1 MVLLQ
6 QQMKRSSGTASQAK
20 LLPNGRVAYG
30 GGVYFSNC
38 KSRVFNFA
46 DKHEDP
52 AEFNGQSLAATRTG
66 LDSSLDP
73 NLGSQQ
79 SFWCCNTTYLPLR
92 TLG

>member
-52 AEFNGQSLAATRTG
+52 GQSLAATRTI
-66 LDSSLDP
+66 LAWIPVWIHRLSTVILV
-73 NLGSQQ
+73 L
-79 SFWCCNTTYLPLR
+79 
-92 TLG
+92 